1 MTLDEEKRE
10 RRLTGESTLTAYF
23 ELLRVPNVFTAM
35 ADVAMGVLFVRAV
48 TTPTDGW
55 ILGLLLAA
63 SSMLY
68 AAGVVLNDVFDL
80 EHDAEHRPERPLP
93 SGRVSLGAARW
104 LGWQLLCIGV
114 VSACVVG
121 FITGNFR
128 PGIIAAAL
136 AGCIV
141 LYNTVAR
148 KTPAGPV
155 VMGACRML
163 NVLLGM
169 SVAAVPLGAEHWMVA
184 GGIGTYIAGVTLFA
198 RRESTGSNR
207 MQLAAGTI
215 VTILGIVLFAG
226 FTQYSDRVV
235 VLLQQQPQRWT
246 LLMTILS
253 LLIGWRMVR
262 AIIEPS
268 SAMVKTAVTQCIL
281 SLVLL
286 DAAACYAVRGMFPAV
301 MILLL
306 LVPAV
311 VFGRWIEST

>member
-10 RRLTGESTLTAYF
+10 RRLTGESTLTAYL

-35 ADVAMGVLFVRAV
+35 ADVAMGVLFVRAIA
-48 TTPTDGW
+48 TPIDGW
-55 ILGLLLAA
+55 MLGLLLAA

-68 AAGVVLNDVFDL
+68 ASGVVLNDVFDL

-93 SGRVSLGAARW
+93 SGRVSLAAARW

-114 VSACVVG
+114 VSACVAG

-128 PGIIAAAL
+128 PGIIAAVL

-148 KTPAGPV
+148 QTPAGPV

-169 SVAAVPLGAEHWMVA
+169 SVTAVPLGAEHWMVA

-198 RRESTGSNR
+198 RRESTRSSR

-226 FTQYSDRVV
+226 FTEYSDQVV
-235 VLLQQQPQRWT
+235 PLLQQQPQRWT

-268 SAMVKTAVTQCIL
+268 GAMVKAAVTQCIL

-286 DAAACYAVRGMFPAV
+286 DAAACYAVRGMFPAA

-306 LVPAV
+306 LIPAI